1 MDAEKRFGVAFE
13 SRADRLLL
21 ARAPRESGARNF
33 ACYTSSMQSTTRPLL
48 RSATS
53 TDSSLVG
60 PAPATGDSIGAEI
73 TALRA
78 AEITGLGGHEYRPGL
93 ATSELVAEIRGL
105 LATERR
111 AECLLCRYLGDL
123 ADRVHARQDAE
134 LGRYAD
140 EFEAARQCF
149 GLRARDMRERVRVGR
164 ALRTLR
170 RIERAFID
178 GELSYSRVREVT
190 RVATVQTEPEWL
202 ELARRLDMRSLERRV
217 VAEHEARGPK
227 SGRHDEQR
235 VGERARTQWMG
246 ADRVRVTFELSRE
259 AWTLLERAMREARRA
274 GAAGPSDGDALEAV
288 ARAALSVAR
297 TDTCDASDGIVASE
311 WPTSGDTGG
320 YAGEAK
326 LGAKLGLSV
335 AQIRAHGEIPRSRR
349 ASEVRTEATQGGS
362 ADEGGAGPDSTVSNL
377 GMEATQGGSSG
388 ESTDLRNDDE
398 WVGIGVE
405 QAREPA
411 LRLMQVMGRSGGWT
425 LDALTESSG
434 LSAQEVSVALTFLEL
449 GGHVRRRAFAFDPV

>member
-1 MDAEKRFGVAFE
+1 VARTGVLAWFC
-13 SRADRLLL
+13 ADDGALVDPRCVM
-21 ARAPRESGARNF
+21 RTGRESGARNF

-111 AECLLCRYLGDL
+111 ASACSAGTSATWPTASTR
-123 ADRVHARQDAE
+123 
-134 LGRYAD
+134 GRMRSSVGTPTSSRL
-140 EFEAARQCF
+140 ARQCF

-178 GELSYSRVREVT
+178 GELSYSRAREVT

-217 VAEHEARGPK
+217 VAEARGEGPQI
-227 SGRHDEQR
+227 RP
-235 VGERARTQWMG
+235 
-246 ADRVRVTFELSRE
+246 
-259 AWTLLERAMREARRA
+259 ARRTARGRACAHAMDGSRPGA
-274 GAAGPSDGDALEAV
+274 GDVRAV
-288 ARAALSVAR
+288 EGGVDSARAS
-297 TDTCDASDGIVASE
+297 DA
-311 WPTSGDTGG
+311 GG
-320 YAGEAK
+320 NAG
-326 LGAKLGLSV
+326 
-335 AQIRAHGEIPRSRR
+335 RR
-349 ASEVRTEATQGGS
+349 RRTE
-362 ADEGGAGPDSTVSNL
+362 
-377 GMEATQGGSSG
+377 
-388 ESTDLRNDDE
+388 
-398 WVGIGVE
+398 
-405 QAREPA
+405 
-411 LRLMQVMGRSGGWT
+411 
-425 LDALTESSG
+425 
-434 LSAQEVSVALTFLEL
+434 
-449 GGHVRRRAFAFDPV
+449 RRRCARGSCTSRPLGPARGCV

>member
-21 ARAPRESGARNF
+21 ARAPHESRARNF

-274 GAAGPSDGDALEAV
+274 GAAGPSGGDALEAV
-288 ARAALSVAR
+288 ARAALSGLRA
-297 TDTCDASDGIVASE
+297 DACDEGEGLVPGPWANADDEAHAAASAAD
-311 WPTSGDTGG
+311 P
-320 YAGEAK
+320 
-326 LGAKLGLSV
+326 GLSV
-335 AQIRAHGEIPRSRR
+335 AEARELGMVSGGRSAGELG
-349 ASEVRTEATQGGS
+349 TDATQSGS
-362 ADEGGAGPDSTVSNL
+362 A
-377 GMEATQGGSSG
+377 
-388 ESTDLRNDDE
+388 R
-398 WVGIGVE
+398 
-405 QAREPA
+405 AREARLDATKQTGEPA
-411 LRLMQVMGRSGGWT
+411 ARLLRIMGRSKGWT
-425 LDALTESSG
+425 LDALTEASG
-434 LSAQEVSVALTFLEL
+434 LSVQEVCVALTLLEL
-449 GGHVRRRAFAFDPV
+449 GGRVRQRAFAFDPV